1 MLVRDAAERDIPEV
15 LIGYQDD
22 PQLHRRMGR
31 QRPPSGA
38 ELGRASEQE
47 TALRSAGGGATLTI
61 LEPGSDVCRG
71 QIHVHNVNWEHG
83 RAELAIWLA
92 PQVRGRGMAAGAL
105 RLTARWLIESCDLD
119 RVQIATE
126 ADNEAMIRTAR
137 AAGFSHEGVLRGY
150 TREGGTRVDNAML
163 SIVKA
168 DLDA

>member
-1 MLVRDAAERDIPEV
+1 
-15 LIGYQDD
+15 
-22 PQLHRRMGR
+22 
-31 QRPPSGA
+31 
-38 ELGRASEQE
+38 
-47 TALRSAGGGATLTI
+47 
-61 LEPGSDVCRG
+61 
-71 QIHVHNVNWEHG
+71 
-83 RAELAIWLA
+83 
-92 PQVRGRGMAAGAL
+92 MAAGAL